1 MLDETSTESRVREE
15 WVEVLSDMSS
25 EELSAFLTPEEK
37 TLWIQKI
44 SNHMPDTNKTT
55 VGEVLTNKEL
65 RELLADVLEETRGDP
80 STDPGSEQ

>member
-1 MLDETSTESRVREE
+1 
-15 WVEVLSDMSS
+15 
-25 EELSAFLTPEEK
+25 
-37 TLWIQKI
+37 
-44 SNHMPDTNKTT
+44 MPDTNKTT